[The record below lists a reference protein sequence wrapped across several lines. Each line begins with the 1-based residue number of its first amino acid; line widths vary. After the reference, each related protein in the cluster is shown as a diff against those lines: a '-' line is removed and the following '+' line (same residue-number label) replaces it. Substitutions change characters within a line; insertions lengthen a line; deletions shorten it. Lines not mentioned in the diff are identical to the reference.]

1 MQAAITDT
9 VPLQEQT
16 AIVTGGGRG
25 IGRAIAEALA
35 ARGAGLTLLGRTEG
49 ALAASAQ
56 EITAEHGV
64 NVRFRTLDVTD
75 NAMVASVLGETV
87 QEQGAPAILVN
98 NAGGAESAPFT
109 RLGHEAWEST
119 LALNL
124 SSVYACTHAVLPAM
138 LDARYGRIVN
148 IASTAG
154 LEGFPYVSA
163 YCAAKHGV
171 VGLTRALALEVA
183 DRGITVN
190 AVCPG
195 FTDTDMLRESIRN
208 IAAKTGRTEAEA
220 RADLARANQD
230 GRIIQPEE
238 VADAVARL
246 CEPAA
251 GAISGEAIT
260 INAMEA
266 A

>member
-1 MQAAITDT
+1 MTDT
-9 VPLQEQT
+9 ASLHKQS
-16 AIVTGGGRG
+16 AIITGGGRG

-35 ARGAGLTLLGRTEG
+35 ARGASLTLVGRT
-49 ALAASAQ
+49 ADVLATAAE
-56 EITAEHGV
+56 EITTRHGV
-64 NVRFRTLDVTD
+64 NAQFRTLDVTD
-75 NAMVASVLGETV
+75 GAMVDSVLGDLV
-87 QEQGAPAILVN
+87 RDQGAPSILVN

-109 RLGHEAWEST
+109 RLGHATWENT
-119 LALNL
+119 LNL
-124 SSVYACTHAVLPAM
+124 NLTSVYACTHAVLPTM
-138 LDARYGRIVN
+138 LEAGYGRIVN

-154 LEGFPYVSA
+154 LKGFPYVSA

-183 DRGITVN
+183 DRRVTVN

-220 RADLARANQD
+220 RADLARANRD
-230 GRIIQPEE
+230 GRIIQPAE
-238 VADAVARL
+238 VAEAVARL
-246 CEPAA
+246 CAPTA
-251 GAISGEAIT
+251 GGTNGEAIT
-260 INAMEA
+260 IDAMEA